1 VALEFNETWYVL
13 ELRKFN
19 IVYSGIE
26 YNREVCDD
34 HYIECIQGFLD
45 PDHLVI
51 SRSSYSDRRVKSP
64 ADQKIPYRLIV
75 LDLQNKTQTCLSTP
89 GGYIACFA
97 KNPQHHSACVRIQFD
112 FGHEDEC
119 WIMDTDT
126 GTLLRKIEV
135 PLEEDESIC
144 DLQYSPDGNWLG
156 IVTWGSLYLYRT
168 KDGSLSCNLPNACKC
183 IAFDTESKQVAT
195 FPNYNDQKIEIHWL
209 SDGSCQTQID
219 FFLSFWS
226 SAAAATQSPW
236 MLTHSPDGKL
246 RLWDRSRGK
255 LENEIP
261 LSLVSEIAISQDGS
275 TFQAKLRMGT
285 CISGP
290 IPDLQS
296 LSPAEDGRWYTADR
310 VYYWKSERDSNPS
323 VFFHIFRSVDD
334 KHVCTVSVDS
344 REITYHLS
352 VLANRLLHYKDSQK
366 EYVFDLSDGSILL
379 DSKKL
384 DRIAVSPSYV
394 VYVPEYKQKICIIP
408 MEDLTAVS
416 EYHTNIRYWNDRR
429 TSEYAPWLKSDLRL
443 SSDGKYLIECGNGL
457 LLVHRTADFKV
468 VAQTELKDGYLIDVG
483 TETVLIRYQKNEGV
497 LAVCKLDTLE
507 PIFETPCIDAY
518 PDLAVRHFNDHEL
531 LLSINGRDTLYF
543 SEGADGWN
551 HRHTFVIAP
560 GLDVWDLD
568 LRTLHSD
575 PGFTESQKEILRQYG
590 AIL

>member
-1 VALEFNETWYVL
+1 MIIRVDICWQ
-13 ELRKFN
+13 N
-19 IVYSGIE
+19 ICWV
-26 YNREVCDD
+26 RD
-34 HYIECIQGFLD
+34 
-45 PDHLVI
+45 
-51 SRSSYSDRRVKSP
+51 
-64 ADQKIPYRLIV
+64 IV
-75 LDLQNKTQTCLSTP
+75 
-89 GGYIACFA
+89 
-97 KNPQHHSACVRIQFD
+97 
-112 FGHEDEC
+112 
-119 WIMDTDT
+119 
-126 GTLLRKIEV
+126 
-135 PLEEDESIC
+135 
-144 DLQYSPDGNWLG
+144 
-156 IVTWGSLYLYRT
+156 
-168 KDGSLSCNLPNACKC
+168 
-183 IAFDTESKQVAT
+183 
-195 FPNYNDQKIEIHWL
+195 
-209 SDGSCQTQID
+209 
-219 FFLSFWS
+219 
-226 SAAAATQSPW
+226 
-236 MLTHSPDGKL
+236 KL

-255 LENEIP
+255 LENAIP
-261 LSLVSEIAISQDGS
+261 LSLVKEIAISQDGS
-275 TFQAKLRMGT
+275 TFQAELWTDT

-290 IPDLQS
+290 IPNLQS

-310 VYYWKSERDSNPS
+310 VYYWKSERDSNQS

-352 VLANRLLHYKDSQK
+352 VWANRLLHYKDSQK

-379 DSKKL
+379 DSTKL
-384 DRIAVSPSYV
+384 DKIVVSHSYV
-394 VYVPEYKQKICIIP
+394 VSVPKNEQKICISPI
-408 MEDLTAVS
+408 EDLTSVS
-416 EYHTNIRYWNDRR
+416 EYHTNFSYRDESLFRMGRIDKSR
-429 TSEYAPWLKSDLRL
+429 PWLKSDLRL
-443 SSDGKYLIECGNGL
+443 SPDGKYLIECSNGL
-457 LLVHRTADFKV
+457 ILVHRTADFKV
-468 VAQTELKDGYLIDVG
+468 VAQTELKEGYLIDVG